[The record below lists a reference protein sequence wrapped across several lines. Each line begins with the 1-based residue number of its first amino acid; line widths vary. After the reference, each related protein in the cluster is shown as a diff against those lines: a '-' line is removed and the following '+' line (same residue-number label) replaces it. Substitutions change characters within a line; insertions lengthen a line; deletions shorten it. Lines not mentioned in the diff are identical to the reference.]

1 MNQAQLSFNNKTRRD
16 ELKYNKILSNG
27 KRIEWQIFF
36 LVLEV

>member
-16 ELKYNKILSNG
+16 ELKHNKILSNG
-27 KRIEWQIFF
+27 KRIEWQIF